1 LSVRHIRNDRS
12 RDRSSHHRCKVTVH
26 SPQNYT
32 TMKKYNLALPLSIF
46 LVATISGCGMKQ
58 EVTDTRNSGI
68 ATLDQ
73 AIQKMGSQSDGWK
86 DVLQET
92 RDKLIKEG
100 QSTLANEVSSVISR
114 ATSDVGIEGRC
125 SVDFV
130 RDRSKEELKKLRA
143 TLTKEKLELKPVFC
157 KPTPSSIDM
166 NLSSE
171 RRNLIE
177 ISGYNFKK
185 EDIKV
190 WLLTNETTNA
200 GAWSGKDQKK
210 VDVSSHLGRSS
221 DYLLTLNLGSNGVV
235 LTPDS
240 QKIIFELPNT
250 NEYEV
255 VMRQPD
261 APPPKPQYLNRRVSI
276 TGTVDM
282 HDDETGPNEDKTVTI
297 NTPPIN
303 VSSSQG
309 GTYSW
314 QDCVGGEV
322 RGEYRADFQLDKDTG
337 VVTVLGLGKY
347 FEGTSC
353 NTTDLEGTTQPLNF
367 SLIPGGKPHVHSE
380 KLSDDDGHVIFNL
393 TFKNVE

>member
-1 LSVRHIRNDRS
+1 
-12 RDRSSHHRCKVTVH
+12 
-26 SPQNYT
+26 
-32 TMKKYNLALPLSIF
+32 MKKYNLALPLSIF
-46 LVATISGCGMKQ
+46 LVTTISGCGMKQ

-73 AIQKMGSQSDGWK
+73 AIQKMGGQADNGINLLK
-86 DVLQET
+86 ET
-92 RDKLIKEG
+92 RDILIKEG
-100 QSTLANEVSSVISR
+100 QSTLANEVSNVISR

-125 SVDFV
+125 SVDFL

-255 VMRQPD
+255 VMRQPE
-261 APPPKPQYLNRRVSI
+261 APPPKTQYLNRLVSI

-282 HDDETGPNEDKTVTI
+282 HDDDNGSSDENKTVTI

-314 QDCVGGEV
+314 QDCLDEEV
-322 RGEYRADFQLDKDTG
+322 RGEYRADFTLDKDTG

-347 FEGTSC
+347 YEGTSC
-353 NTTDLEGTTQPLNF
+353 GTQDLSKTTQPINVQVRPLA
-367 SLIPGGKPHVHSE
+367 SHVHSE
-380 KLSDDDGHVIFNL
+380 TLSDDDGHVIFNL
-393 TFKNVE
+393 EFKNLDPSP

>member
-1 LSVRHIRNDRS
+1 
-12 RDRSSHHRCKVTVH
+12 
-26 SPQNYT
+26 
-32 TMKKYNLALPLSIF
+32 MKKSHLVLPLAIL

-58 EVTDTRNSGI
+58 ELQDTKNSGI

-73 AIQKMGSQSDGWK
+73 AIQKMGGQADNGINLLK
-86 DVLQET
+86 ET
-92 RDKLIKEG
+92 RDILIKEG
-100 QSTLANEVSSVISR
+100 QSTLANEVSNVISR

-125 SVDFV
+125 SVDFL

-166 NLSSE
+166 NLSSD

-190 WLLTNETTNA
+190 WLLTNKLTNMF
-200 GAWSGKDQKK
+200 GIGDNKQNKI
-210 VDVSSHLGRSS
+210 DVSSHLSRAS

-240 QKIIFELPNT
+240 QKIVFELPNT

-255 VMRQPD
+255 VMRQAD
-261 APPPKPQYLNRRVSI
+261 APPPKTQFLNRSVSI

-282 HDDETGPNEDKTVTI
+282 HDDENWPDTDENKTVTI
-297 NTPPIN
+297 NPPPIN

-314 QDCVGGEV
+314 QECLGGEV
-322 RGEYRADFQLDKDTG
+322 RGEYRADFTLDKDTG
-337 VVTVLGLGKY
+337 VVTVRGLGKY
-347 FEGTSC
+347 YEGTSC
-353 NTTDLEGTTQPLNF
+353 DTQDLSKTTQAINAELR
-367 SLIPGGKPHVHSE
+367 PGESHVHAE
-380 KLSDDDGHVIFNL
+380 TLSDGDGHVIFNL
-393 TFKNVE
+393 VFKHLD